1 MIECFFKHLAALQPG
16 EEVLLGSIAEQTK
29 LAPQVISAVLLG
41 AEDKGLLTCYAPDKA
56 DCRWVVNGNLGA
68 WIEQQQQKVAV
79 RVTRR
84 RQILSYIQ
92 RKKSVTIAELV
103 GYGHSYHTVA
113 NYFKEL
119 RRAGRLELVGKGIYS
134 YRPEEGKK

>member
-1 MIECFFKHLAALQPG
+1 MIQCFFQHLVTLQPG
-16 EEVLLGSIAEQTK
+16 DEVLLGTISEQTK
-29 LAPQVISAVLLG
+29 IAPQVISAVLLG

-56 DCRWVVNGNLGA
+56 DCRWVVNGELGP
-68 WIEQQQQKVAV
+68 WIEQQQKKVAA

-84 RQILSYIQ
+84 QQILSYIK
-92 RKKSVTIAELV
+92 RRSPCTITEIV

-113 NYFKEL
+113 NYFKAL

-134 YRPEEGKK
+134 YRPEEDK

>member
-1 MIECFFKHLAALQPG
+1 MIAHFFQHLATLQLG
-16 EEVLLGSIAEQTK
+16 EEVLLGTISEQTK
-29 LAPQVISAVLLG
+29 IAPQVISALLLG

-56 DCRWVVNGNLGA
+56 DCRWVVNGDLGA
-68 WIEQQQQKVAV
+68 WIEQQQKKVAA

-84 RQILSYIQ
+84 AQILRYIK
-92 RKKSVTIAELV
+92 RRSPCTIAEIV

-113 NYFKEL
+113 NYFREL

-134 YRPEEGKK
+134 YRPEEDK